1 MTSAVAAISLN
12 ARRAGLGLLGAALIA
27 STTVAPAEA
36 ARKTVFSS
44 SGSFGISACQYTKNR
59 SVKFTVQNYTST
71 PIYKVTAKTSSGS
84 GTYVQYIP
92 GYYGNRTQQYAQ
104 IIPDG
109 YRYVYVQW
117 SSSSSQRY
125 KGRFYLKKSSLPMC
139 SA

>member
-1 MTSAVAAISLN
+1 MTSAVAAISLT

-27 STTVAPAEA
+27 SYTVAPAEA